1 MNNTAVNMDTQI
13 SVLFMDVTHVLF
25 NSFIHQQTLVAI
37 WFLHLP
43 LSLLNA
49 LEIHPSGYVY
59 HTSLLLF
66 LEIVFCGV
74 NEPRFV
80 QPFTR

>member
-1 MNNTAVNMDTQI
+1 MDTQI

-49 LEIHPSGYVY
+49 LEIHPSGYPP
-59 HTSLLLF
+59 LLRAPLSAPAVGDR
-66 LEIVFCGV
+66 L
-74 NEPRFV
+74 
-80 QPFTR
+80 PFSAWVPGAGG